1 MDRLAG
7 MQVFVRVVER
17 GSFSAVAR
25 EIGTTQSAVSK
36 QVAGLESA
44 LGARLLSRT
53 TRSLAL
59 TDEGERYFERAR
71 RLVAEVE
78 EAEAEL
84 RDGARH
90 LKGWL
95 RVAASVA
102 FGRLRLM
109 PLMPEFLRAH
119 PDLRVDLRL
128 DDGFVDL
135 IEEGID
141 VAVRIGELGD
151 SGLVARRVGT
161 TTRHVYASPAYLRR
175 RGGKRAAPR
184 EPMDLAAHDCIVY
197 TGLATRHQWT
207 FTAGHGANQPSGTV
221 QTVAVSGQ
229 LQCNSSEVVREAVLS
244 GLGLSHSPCWLF
256 STEVDRGEVLQLLPG
271 WHSPDLPIHLVS
283 PSQRRQSA
291 KVRAFGDHVAARLD
305 ANGQDL

>member
-244 GLGLSHSPCWLF
+244 GLGQI
-256 STEVDRGEVLQLLPG
+256 G
-271 WHSPDLPIHLVS
+271 
-283 PSQRRQSA
+283 
-291 KVRAFGDHVAARLD
+291 RAHV
-305 ANGQDL
+305 